1 MCVWRNSSYELD
13 SFAPSILHKL
23 AVVELPVHLLAAYVI
38 IFKTPPT
45 MKSVKGMML
54 LMHLCG
60 AYLDLFISALSNQYF
75 MFPAA
80 AGYTQGF
87 YTYLGVP
94 IRWQGYMYVS
104 GLCLA
109 GVSILGFFEN
119 RFTAVVRGKKASLLH
134 EKWRLFY
141 IVGNYIFA
149 VVFIFPITFTAPEQ
163 SYGKAY
169 VREILPCV
177 PNEII
182 EHPQFFVYAIDVTL
196 LTCIISFASVV
207 ITLQCIYFFSRTLIY
222 LSSRKAKSQRTYKLQ
237 LQFFIALSIQ
247 IIIPICAIIAPV
259 GYIAFACATSYF
271 DQALNNI
278 FVNVIAFHG
287 LISSVVMLGVHK
299 PYRQAVLGMIKC
311 AYLDKKLMGSSAHV
325 EGTTA
330 IVLSSKRPSIHPQV
344 YIGPGH
350 NYLPV
355 D

>member
-1 MCVWRNSSYELD
+1 
-13 SFAPSILHKL
+13 
-23 AVVELPVHLLAAYVI
+23 
-38 IFKTPPT
+38 

-94 IRWQGYMYVS
+94 IRWQGYMYVN

-119 RFTAVVRGKKASLLH
+119 RFTAVVR
-134 EKWRLFY
+134 
-141 IVGNYIFA
+141 
-149 VVFIFPITFTAPEQ
+149 APEQ

-169 VREILPCV
+169 VRQILPCV

-196 LTCIISFASVV
+196 LTYIISFASIV

-259 GYIAFACATSYF
+259 GYIAFACATSHF

-299 PYRQAVLGMIKC
+299 PYRQAVLGMAKC

-330 IVLSSKRPSIHPQV
+330 VVLSSKRPSINPQV

>member
-1 MCVWRNSSYELD
+1 
-13 SFAPSILHKL
+13 
-23 AVVELPVHLLAAYVI
+23 
-38 IFKTPPT
+38 

-94 IRWQGYMYVS
+94 IRWQGYMYVN

-119 RFTAVVRGKKASLLH
+119 RFTAVVRGKKA
-134 EKWRLFY
+134 
-141 IVGNYIFA
+141 
-149 VVFIFPITFTAPEQ
+149 
-163 SYGKAY
+163 
-169 VREILPCV
+169 
-177 PNEII
+177 
-182 EHPQFFVYAIDVTL
+182 
-196 LTCIISFASVV
+196 
-207 ITLQCIYFFSRTLIY
+207 
-222 LSSRKAKSQRTYKLQ
+222 
-237 LQFFIALSIQ
+237 
-247 IIIPICAIIAPV
+247 IIAPV

-271 DQALNNI
+271 DQALNNV

-299 PYRQAVLGMIKC
+299 PYRQAVLGMFKC

-330 IVLSSKRPSIHPQV
+330 VVLSSKRPSIHPQV

-350 NYLPV
+350 NYLPI

>member
-1 MCVWRNSSYELD
+1 
-13 SFAPSILHKL
+13 
-23 AVVELPVHLLAAYVI
+23 
-38 IFKTPPT
+38 

-75 MFPAA
+75 VFPAA
-80 AGYTQGF
+80 AGYTQGL

-94 IRWQGYMYVS
+94 IRWQGYMYVN
-104 GLCLA
+104 GLCLT

-119 RFTAVVRGKKASLLH
+119 RFTAVVR
-134 EKWRLFY
+134 
-141 IVGNYIFA
+141 VGNYVFA

-163 SYGKAY
+163 TYGKAY
-169 VREILPCV
+169 VRE
-177 PNEII
+177 
-182 EHPQFFVYAIDVTL
+182 
-196 LTCIISFASVV
+196 
-207 ITLQCIYFFSRTLIY
+207 
-222 LSSRKAKSQRTYKLQ
+222 
-237 LQFFIALSIQ
+237 FFIALSIQ
-247 IIIPICAIIAPV
+247 IIIPICAIIGPV
-259 GYIAFACATSYF
+259 GYIAFACATSHF

-299 PYRQAVLGMIKC
+299 PYRQAVFGMVKC
-311 AYLDKKLMGSSAHV
+311 AYLGKKLMGSSVHV

-330 IVLSSKRPSIHPQV
+330 VVLSSKRPSIHPQV

-350 NYLPV
+350 NYFPV